1 MSRTTQSENIIQPSF
16 LSCQTSFLSCL
27 YTELRPALL
36 RRAQSIKVAPH
47 NIEAYIQR
55 EFESFTDKGPVKN
68 CIELAITEICAEEF
82 SSEEELADEIKEQA
96 EWFMNS
102 FVY

>member
-1 MSRTTQSENIIQPSF
+1 MSRTTLSENIIQPSF
-16 LSCQTSFLSCL
+16 NSCQTSFLSSL

-36 RRAQSIKVAPH
+36 RRAQCSQVAPR
-47 NIEAYIQR
+47 NVEAYIQQ
-55 EFESFTDKGPVKN
+55 EFETFTDKGPVKN
-68 CIELAITEICAEEF
+68 CIELAITEICAEEY

-96 EWFMNS
+96 EWIKNS